1 MEQLFDAVGCCSA
14 DVYEDR
20 EAARFVDGDEDVQTL
35 LPDRCAE
42 VLGLASPEASYMDR
56 RKAYIRAALVFSRLV
71 GPVAPWREKRGFER
85 RGAQSFAD
93 VAAAFE
99 GLRATRDAPPGFQ
112 PDDFLPQLRCSTD
125 GGRTVDDD
133 RPPVSAMLQVDVRD
147 SGAGDSFELGVKFS
161 TTRFVLTR
169 TLREFRALHASLQRR
184 APACASALPPLP
196 HSIAEPGDK
205 DRPAGFF
212 EALMTPKG
220 RNSTAASPRRDA
232 RRRLRAWVGQAVDWF
247 RARRLYDPEL
257 LAFVDLDAEL
267 LLRLHREDMRVTRN
281 ILVAWGGPATHAVPA
296 PWARSFVDAV
306 ASRRGRNVAEPP
318 LPGPIRAR
326 EWLEEN
332 RTEEDAWRLVT
343 RPAYVVLSAVY
354 GADAELD
361 VGTLKSLVDSQAL
374 APQQTFLGLTV
385 EQE

>member
-14 DVYEDR
+14 DVYEER
-20 EAARFVDGDEDVQTL
+20 EARFVEGDEDVQPL

-147 SGAGDSFELGVKFS
+147 SK
-161 TTRFVLTR
+161 
-169 TLREFRALHASLQRR
+169 ALCGNQ
-184 APACASALPPLP
+184 
-196 HSIAEPGDK
+196 
-205 DRPAGFF
+205 
-212 EALMTPKG
+212 T
-220 RNSTAASPRRDA
+220 
-232 RRRLRAWVGQAVDWF
+232 
-247 RARRLYDPEL
+247 
-257 LAFVDLDAEL
+257 
-267 LLRLHREDMRVTRN
+267 
-281 ILVAWGGPATHAVPA
+281 
-296 PWARSFVDAV
+296 
-306 ASRRGRNVAEPP
+306 SRRFTSVR
-318 LPGPIRAR
+318 
-326 EWLEEN
+326 
-332 RTEEDAWRLVT
+332 WR
-343 RPAYVVLSAVY
+343 
-354 GADAELD
+354 G
-361 VGTLKSLVDSQAL
+361 G
-374 APQQTFLGLTV
+374 
-385 EQE
+385 

>member
-267 LLRLHREDMRVTRN
+267 LLRLHREDMRGYHLSRRFDGALSGRFLHRRGHARHTEYF
-281 ILVAWGGPATHAVPA
+281 GGLGRPSD
-296 PWARSFVDAV
+296 ARS
-306 ASRRGRNVAEPP
+306 
-318 LPGPIRAR
+318 PG
-326 EWLEEN
+326 
-332 RTEEDAWRLVT
+332 T
-343 RPAYVVLSAVY
+343 
-354 GADAELD
+354 
-361 VGTLKSLVDSQAL
+361 VG
-374 APQQTFLGLTV
+374 P
-385 EQE
+385 

>member
-20 EAARFVDGDEDVQTL
+20 EAARFVDGDEDVQPL

-125 GGRTVDDD
+125 GGRTVDYD
-133 RPPVSAMLQVDVRD
+133 RPPVSAKLQDDVRD

-212 EALMTPKG
+212 EALVTQK
-220 RNSTAASPRRDA
+220 STTASPRRDA
-232 RRRLRAWVGQAVDWF
+232 RRRLRAWVGQAVDW
-247 RARRLYDPEL
+247 
-257 LAFVDLDAEL
+257 
-267 LLRLHREDMRVTRN
+267 
-281 ILVAWGGPATHAVPA
+281 
-296 PWARSFVDAV
+296 
-306 ASRRGRNVAEPP
+306 
-318 LPGPIRAR
+318 
-326 EWLEEN
+326 
-332 RTEEDAWRLVT
+332 
-343 RPAYVVLSAVY
+343 LS
-354 GADAELD
+354 LIHI
-361 VGTLKSLVDSQAL
+361 
-374 APQQTFLGLTV
+374 
-385 EQE
+385 